1 MQESEARY
9 SSQTG
14 LTLDD
19 EYGFNPLKKKKVET
33 KFRGGNKVYL
43 NQAIELYNKKHGM
56 PQDKLSYDYDLVL
69 LYANRFKEIGDA
81 KLSPLD
87 TMDLQ

>member
-1 MQESEARY
+1 M
-9 SSQTG
+9 
-14 LTLDD
+14 
-19 EYGFNPLKKKKVET
+19 
-33 KFRGGNKVYL
+33 YL

-81 KLSPLD
+81 KISPSD